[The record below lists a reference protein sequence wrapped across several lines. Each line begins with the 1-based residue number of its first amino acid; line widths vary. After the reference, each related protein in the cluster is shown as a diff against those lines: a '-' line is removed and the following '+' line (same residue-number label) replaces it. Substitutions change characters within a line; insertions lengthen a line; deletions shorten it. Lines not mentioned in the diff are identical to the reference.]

1 MLITINYQELCFDF
15 YNYYFNYLF
24 AAVGPN
30 GVISGDKKIPKECF
44 VKHCDQR
51 RKYPVLYKL
60 EFQVIIIFITY
71 SEHCV
76 IIPEIASSK
85 IFL

>member
-1 MLITINYQELCFDF
+1 MY
-15 YNYYFNYLF
+15 YLF
-24 AAVGPN
+24 TAVGPN

-60 EFQVIIIFITY
+60 EFQVIII
-71 SEHCV
+71 
-76 IIPEIASSK
+76 K
-85 IFL
+85 IQLK

>member
-1 MLITINYQELCFDF
+1 MDTHILFISKINYNIFCNVFT
-15 YNYYFNYLF
+15 
-24 AAVGPN
+24 AVGPN

-60 EFQVIIIFITY
+60 EFQVNN
-71 SEHCV
+71 
-76 IIPEIASSK
+76 
-85 IFL
+85 